1 MHPKRRDNHDRYLMA
16 TQVKALVKKTAEREG
31 LTEEQV
37 RQSFLK
43 GYKKMFK
50 GSES

>member
-1 MHPKRRDNHDRYLMA
+1 MHPNRRDNHDRYLMA
-16 TQVKALVKKTAEREG
+16 AQVKALVRKTAEKEG

-50 GSES
+50 GSKS

>member
-1 MHPKRRDNHDRYLMA
+1 MDPKRRDNHDRYLMA
-16 TQVKALVKKTAEREG
+16 AQVKAIIKKIAEKEG

-37 RQSFLK
+37 RQSFLN
-43 GYKKMFK
+43 GYRKVFE